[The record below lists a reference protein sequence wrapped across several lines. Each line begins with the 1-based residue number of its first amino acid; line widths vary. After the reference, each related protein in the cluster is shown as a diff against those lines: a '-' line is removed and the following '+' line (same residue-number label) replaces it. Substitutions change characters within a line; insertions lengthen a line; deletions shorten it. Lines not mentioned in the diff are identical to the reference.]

1 MALAAWDP
9 LEEVK
14 SWDQQN
20 LEMIFDTL
28 IKNQVSSNGE
38 GFNAIRKREFAIPF

>member
-20 LEMIFDTL
+20 LGMIFDTV

-38 GFNAIRKREFAIPF
+38 GFNDTRKQ